1 MYYIICQKPAHFLSV
16 QMALVSPFF
25 QMFIVFGMYNFGYGM
40 GYTNCTL
47 ETGLIPP
54 QNCPGIYLEFGAHC
68 GFRTDHAVNLYTS
81 PDLENWTFV
90 ADVFPLEARPEGI
103 YFRHEFLTIPDILL
117 YVGWS

>member
-1 MYYIICQKPAHFLSV
+1 M
-16 QMALVSPFF
+16 
-25 QMFIVFGMYNFGYGM
+25 NFRRDIDGKLMDIHDGNVIRIGDLYHWYGM

-103 YFRHEFLTIPDILL
+103 YFRNEFLTIPDILL
-117 YVGWS
+117 

>member
-1 MYYIICQKPAHFLSV
+1 MDIHDGNVIRIGDLYYW
-16 QMALVSPFF
+16 
-25 QMFIVFGMYNFGYGM
+25 YGM

-103 YFRHEFLTIPDILL
+103 YFRNEFLTIPDILL
-117 YVGWS
+117 HTYLRSLELKKKIGS